1 MKITQTNLNKL
12 FESLSDSQV
21 ACLCLCLCEGQPS
34 EVAEKLKEYTATW
47 SSERKQNAAKLSIEQ
62 FADTTTANQQS
73 VQWFKA
79 DPAMVLLDEYAAKF
93 NGFVIRLAI
102 PNGGI
107 IGASVEDDSGRCWF
121 CSTEEFD
128 KFSDREWHLQQARS
142 FIGGLL

>member
-62 FADTTTANQQS
+62 FADTTTHGVPPEK
-73 VQWFKA
+73 VQLFK
-79 DPAMVLLDEYAAKF
+79 E
-93 NGFVIRLAI
+93 RLKERFQ
-102 PNGGI
+102 P
-107 IGASVEDDSGRCWF
+107 
-121 CSTEEFD
+121 
-128 KFSDREWHLQQARS
+128 
-142 FIGGLL
+142 